1 MDPFGLVAFALGA
14 AVGGIIGNRADDTF
28 CRVMNMVIERLRRGG
43 RPVNH
48 DLQRAVRKAYLQAML
63 AVCEAM
69 LKELGAAPSWWRRD
83 PRVRLRPSD
92 EIRWLDKVRGA
103 ILEEL
108 RRLPRAEYEAPSS
121 EADKQIE
128 ILLQPKGTT
137 GEKRKNELSMML
149 KKNLVEELS
158 KHGEPPARFTE
169 MVQQGWKDVAPD
181 GKTAHLDWFDLLCAF
196 FVHELKTNEK
206 VRTIFEGQLLAQ
218 LTVESAPLTLEQ
230 FEKLSEVMGKRLE
243 QLDAHLAQLRAEQAE
258 GLAAVQERL
267 DEMLPLLALL
277 PDIAAQQQVLTAL
290 LQEAL
295 REMRR
300 RPDEVLRW
308 LRQRFSAEHLV
319 VALQQRTQA
328 FIHRLC
334 QKPFVPRQA
343 AWQQLSEFVMQEQGG
358 VAVLHAPAGYG
369 KTTFLANWVN
379 ALQREGGIAVA
390 YHFFSK
396 DPDLGGYATK
406 PMNAFAHLLG
416 QIAAM
421 TQTDGV
427 PIAFSDNPDER
438 RAQLERAMAE
448 LKPAEGERLVVVLD
462 GLDDAEEAFYP
473 PVQKPLPNG
482 VFVVVSGRW
491 DGAGDPPDYLVNWLE
506 MADRTV
512 QLDAMNEDEIAEW
525 LKRLGD
531 GELQAFADDRAFV
544 RQLRETT
551 DGLPL
556 FLTFLLDDLRQ
567 AAKQGKDVRQSL
579 AQTPKGFSKYVA
591 EQLKQLAPLVK
602 REQAVRT
609 LFAVLSVA
617 KGALRESELK
627 AITDLSAWDLEGLP
641 HQATRWWHIGEQDG
655 ERAYGFTHTLLAT
668 EFAKALGKEAEAAEQ
683 KLLAW
688 CADWQTHNS
697 AYALRHYAEHLRE
710 AKRWDELFALARD
723 RAFHQAQAQAFPADP
738 DLPLRTVR
746 AALLSAAERDDAA
759 AMAEFLITH
768 ARRLLEIRQEN
779 PLEALRKGHLQRA
792 WELADLFEIERC
804 VLWHLL
810 LAWELKDAGRLQEA
824 GETLRRLMKKQLPRL
839 SGWHGQYASYLL
851 SHIPDVSEEAFDF
864 LQERLLGDADA
875 GALREELSRRRHFSA
890 ALKTAR
896 RIEKVEQRAE
906 ALVAIAKAQAEAG
919 ERERAR
925 ETFSAALETAQG
937 IEEAGGCALAIVAIA
952 KAQAEAGEFS
962 AALETAQG
970 IKDAW
975 RRAMALVGIAKAQA
989 EAGERERARETFSAA
1004 LETAQGIE
1012 DAWRRAMA
1020 LVGIAKAQAEA
1031 GERERARETFS
1042 AALET
1047 ARGIKDAW
1055 RRAMALVAIAKAQAE
1070 AGDFSAAL
1078 RTARRIEEAWWRAEA
1093 LVAIAKA
1100 QAEAGERERARE
1112 TFSAALE
1119 TAKGIEDAWRRAM
1132 ALVGI
1137 AKAQAEAGE
1146 RERARETFSAALETA
1161 QGIEEAWRRVEALG
1175 AIAKA
1180 QAEAGDFSAALETV
1194 RGIEAAWWRAEA
1206 LGAIAKA
1213 QAEAGL
1219 GEGAV
1224 RTAEMILTD
1233 RNKRL
1238 PEIAEALVIAGDKEH
1253 FKQLLLPCAYYL
1265 DAAYKMCGLLA
1276 RLYPKQVLAV
1286 AEVVRGKVKSESGE
1300 QL

>member
-1 MDPFGLVAFALGA
+1 
-14 AVGGIIGNRADDTF
+14 
-28 CRVMNMVIERLRRGG
+28 
-43 RPVNH
+43 
-48 DLQRAVRKAYLQAML
+48 
-63 AVCEAM
+63 
-69 LKELGAAPSWWRRD
+69 
-83 PRVRLRPSD
+83 
-92 EIRWLDKVRGA
+92 
-103 ILEEL
+103 
-108 RRLPRAEYEAPSS
+108 
-121 EADKQIE
+121 
-128 ILLQPKGTT
+128 
-137 GEKRKNELSMML
+137 
-149 KKNLVEELS
+149 
-158 KHGEPPARFTE
+158 
-169 MVQQGWKDVAPD
+169 
-181 GKTAHLDWFDLLCAF
+181 
-196 FVHELKTNEK
+196 
-206 VRTIFEGQLLAQ
+206 
-218 LTVESAPLTLEQ
+218 
-230 FEKLSEVMGKRLE
+230 VMGKRLE

-448 LKPAEGERLVVVLD
+448 LKLAEGERLVVVLD

-512 QLDAMNEDEIAEW
+512 QLDAMDEDEIAEW

-579 AQTPKGFSKYVA
+579 VQTPKGFSKYVA

-688 CADWQTHNS
+688 CADWRTHNS

-824 GETLRRLMKKQLPRL
+824 GETLRRLMEKQLPRL
-839 SGWHGQYASYLL
+839 SGWHGRYASYFL
-851 SHIPDVSEEAFDF
+851 SHTSDVSEEAFNA

-875 GALREELSRRRHFSA
+875 GALCEELSRRRHFSA

-937 IEEAGGCALAIVAIA
+937 IEDAWRRALALVAIAKAQVEAGERERGRETFSAALETAQGIEGAWERAEALVAIA
-952 KAQAEAGEFS
+952 KAQAEAGDFS
-962 AALETAQG
+962 AALETALG
-970 IKDAW
+970 IEWAG
-975 RRAMALVGIAKAQA
+975 RRAEALGAIAKAQA
-989 EAGERERARETFSAA
+989 EAGERERERETFSAA

-1042 AALET
+1042 TALAT
-1047 ARGIKDAW
+1047 A
-1055 RRAMALVAIAKAQAE
+1055 Q
-1070 AGDFSAAL
+1070 
-1078 RTARRIEEAWWRAEA
+1078 
-1093 LVAIAKA
+1093 
-1100 QAEAGERERARE
+1100 
-1112 TFSAALE
+1112 
-1119 TAKGIEDAWRRAM
+1119 GIEDAEDRASV
-1132 ALVGI
+1132 LVAI

-1161 QGIEEAWRRVEALG
+1161 QGIEEAGGCALALV
-1175 AIAKA
+1175 AIAKAQAGAGEREGARETFSAALETALGIEDAKDRAAVLVAIAEAQAAAGEREGARETFSAALETARGIEEAGRRVGALVAIAEA
-1180 QAEAGDFSAALETV
+1180 QAEAGDFSAALETAQ
-1194 RGIEAAWWRAEA
+1194 GIKDAWRRAMA
-1206 LGAIAKA
+1206 LVAIAKA

-1233 RNKRL
+1233 RNERL
-1238 PEIAEALVIAGDKEH
+1238 PKIAEALVIAGDKEH

-1286 AEVVRGKVKSESGE
+1286 AEVVRGEVKSESGE
-1300 QL
+1300 

>member
-48 DLQRAVRKAYLQAML
+48 DLQRAVRKAYLQATL

-169 MVQQGWKDVAPD
+169 MVQRGWKDVAPD

-448 LKPAEGERLVVVLD
+448 LKLAEGERLVVVLD

-512 QLDAMNEDEIAEW
+512 QLDAMDEDEIAEW

-627 AITDLSAWDLEGLP
+627 AIADLSAWDLEGLP

-688 CADWQTHNS
+688 CADWRTHNS

-875 GALREELSRRRHFSA
+875 GALCEELSRRRHFSA

-919 ERERAR
+919 EFSAALETARGIEEAWRRVEALCAIAEAQAGAGEREGAR
-925 ETFSAALETAQG
+925 ETFSAALETA
-937 IEEAGGCALAIVAIA
+937 L
-952 KAQAEAGEFS
+952 
-962 AALETAQG
+962 
-970 IKDAW
+970 
-975 RRAMALVGIAKAQA
+975 
-989 EAGERERARETFSAA
+989 
-1004 LETAQGIE
+1004 
-1012 DAWRRAMA
+1012 
-1020 LVGIAKAQAEA
+1020 
-1031 GERERARETFS
+1031 
-1042 AALET
+1042 
-1047 ARGIKDAW
+1047 
-1055 RRAMALVAIAKAQAE
+1055 
-1070 AGDFSAAL
+1070 
-1078 RTARRIEEAWWRAEA
+1078 
-1093 LVAIAKA
+1093 
-1100 QAEAGERERARE
+1100 
-1112 TFSAALE
+1112 
-1119 TAKGIEDAWRRAM
+1119 
-1132 ALVGI
+1132 
-1137 AKAQAEAGE
+1137 
-1146 RERARETFSAALETA
+1146 
-1161 QGIEEAWRRVEALG
+1161 GIEEAWRRAEALC

-1180 QAEAGDFSAALETV
+1180 QAEAGDFSAALETAL
-1194 RGIEAAWWRAEA
+1194 GIEWERKRAEA
-1206 LGAIAKA
+1206 LVAIAKA

-1286 AEVVRGKVKSESGE
+1286 AEVVRGEVKSESGE

>member
-48 DLQRAVRKAYLQAML
+48 DLQRAVRKAYLQATL

-181 GKTAHLDWFDLLCAF
+181 GKTVHLDWFDLLCAF

-1047 ARGIKDAW
+1047 A
-1055 RRAMALVAIAKAQAE
+1055 
-1070 AGDFSAAL
+1070 
-1078 RTARRIEEAWWRAEA
+1078 
-1093 LVAIAKA
+1093 
-1100 QAEAGERERARE
+1100 
-1112 TFSAALE
+1112 
-1119 TAKGIEDAWRRAM
+1119 
-1132 ALVGI
+1132 
-1137 AKAQAEAGE
+1137 
-1146 RERARETFSAALETA
+1146 